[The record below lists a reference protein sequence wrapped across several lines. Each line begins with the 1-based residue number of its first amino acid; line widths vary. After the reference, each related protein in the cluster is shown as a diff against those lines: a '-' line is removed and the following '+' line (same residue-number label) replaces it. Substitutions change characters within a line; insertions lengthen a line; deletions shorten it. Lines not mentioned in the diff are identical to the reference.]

1 MATVAR
7 RSVAPARHLA
17 QFTRHLSASPAAAA
31 APTRSFSSYPAHR
44 HLSAPGSA
52 ASTRSFSSYSR
63 DDLTRLFNILVTL
76 AYQIVDPYLASYG
89 AANPIFAVVQLAQ
102 TTMRSELGKMT
113 LDKTFEERDAL
124 NDNIVKSI
132 NEAATDWGLKCLRY
146 EIRDISP
153 PQGVKAAMEMQVEAE
168 RKKRAQI
175 LESEGKKRAQILESE
190 GEAGAVLALA
200 EASARGIRMV
210 SEAMTTKGSAEAAN
224 LRVAEQYV
232 RAFSQVAKQ
241 GTTVLLPGDGG
252 SPSSFVA
259 QAFKIYQKL
268 QTNSSQ
274 IVDPYLASYGAENPI
289 FAVIQLAQT
298 TMRSE
303 LGKMTLDKTFEER
316 DALNENIVRA
326 INEAATDWG
335 LKCLRYEIRDI
346 SPPHGVK
353 VAMEMQVEAERKK
366 RAQILEA
373 EGKKRAQ
380 ILESEGEAGAVL
392 ALSEASARGIRMV
405 SEAMTTKGSTKAAN
419 LRVAEQY
426 VRAFSQVAKKGTT
439 ILLPSDGGNPSAFVA
454 QAVKIFQQLQA
465 NSPQIEELEES
476 AETDHAETS
485 EMPPLIPDTDHG
497 TNFSLQRRK
506 DNI

>member
-1 MATVAR
+1 
-7 RSVAPARHLA
+7 
-17 QFTRHLSASPAAAA
+17 
-31 APTRSFSSYPAHR
+31 
-44 HLSAPGSA
+44 
-52 ASTRSFSSYSR
+52 
-63 DDLTRLFNILVTL
+63 
-76 AYQIVDPYLASYG
+76 
-89 AANPIFAVVQLAQ
+89 
-102 TTMRSELGKMT
+102 MRSELGKMT

-274 IVDPYLASYGAENPI
+274 
-289 FAVIQLAQT
+289 
-298 TMRSE
+298 
-303 LGKMTLDKTFEER
+303 
-316 DALNENIVRA
+316 
-326 INEAATDWG
+326 
-335 LKCLRYEIRDI
+335 
-346 SPPHGVK
+346 
-353 VAMEMQVEAERKK
+353 VEKPK
-366 RAQILEA
+366 
-373 EGKKRAQ
+373 
-380 ILESEGEAGAVL
+380 ESGETG
-392 ALSEASARGIRMV
+392 
-405 SEAMTTKGSTKAAN
+405 
-419 LRVAEQY
+419 
-426 VRAFSQVAKKGTT
+426 
-439 ILLPSDGGNPSAFVA
+439 P
-454 QAVKIFQQLQA
+454 
-465 NSPQIEELEES
+465 
-476 AETDHAETS
+476 AETNGV
-485 EMPPLIPDTDHG
+485 PPLIPDTDHEKI
-497 TNFSLQRRK
+497 FSPNRLK
-506 DNI
+506 NKA